1 MKLLVAIGGN
11 ALTEAV
17 TQDAGQLEQAK
28 INSVART
35 LVELEKQ
42 HTIVVTHG
50 NGPQVGWLAMQEIDA
65 NMPLDMLDAQ
75 SEGLLGYRLA
85 QAMDNYRHS
94 SKTVTLLT
102 RVEVNPQDPA
112 LAKPTKPVG
121 PVLDTKQTSYL
132 ADRYGW
138 QFIDVKN
145 GKRRVVAS
153 PKPVRVLESPAI
165 EDLIQR
171 GYTVICA
178 GGGGIPVVQAEDRTY
193 NGISGVIDK
202 DYTSALLACELNLD
216 ALILLTDVDAVY
228 SDWNSTSAKPIRRAS
243 CNKLSGNKLMRGS
256 MGPKV
261 EAACQFVGTTG
272 KFACIGQLAEVHT
285 LLQGDS
291 GTRIIAE
298 PDVLMYW

>member
-1 MKLLVAIGGN
+1 MRLLVAIGGN

-17 TQDAGQLEQAK
+17 TQDAGQLDQTK
-28 INSVART
+28 INSVARA

-85 QAMDNYRHS
+85 QAMDNFRNIS
-94 SKTVTLLT
+94 RTVSLLT
-102 RVEVNPQDPA
+102 RVEVTPQDPA
-112 LAKPTKPVG
+112 LAEPTKPVG
-121 PVLDTKQTSYL
+121 PILDTKQASYL

-138 QFIDVKN
+138 QFIDVTN

-153 PKPVRVLESPAI
+153 PKPIQVQESHAI
-165 EDLIQR
+165 EGLIQL

-178 GGGGIPVVQAEDRTY
+178 GGGGIPVVQADDRTY
-193 NGISGVIDK
+193 HGISGVIDK

-228 SDWNSTSAKPIRRAS
+228 SDWGKTSAKPIRRAS
-243 CNKLSGNKLMRGS
+243 CNKLSGTALMRGS

-261 EAACQFVGTTG
+261 RRPASLSKPRVN
-272 KFACIGQLAEVHT
+272 LPV
-285 LLQGDS
+285 S
-291 GTRIIAE
+291 GNLPRCMPCYRVTVA
-298 PDVLMYW
+298 PVLSPNRTY